1 MNWNS
6 LLLNTTEAHI
16 RRLAEILQV
25 QLPTGKIDVRL
36 RTEILHAAA
45 LSPGSLEKIGLALK
59 GEAPLPPRL
68 LPISTPSLTAAGA
81 ITTCRG
87 ACVSAASYG
96 LHPFTTCG
104 APISEGAP
112 LCAPCQSNTDPTPAK
127 VLRMVSAEQPLP
139 ILAHILNEKDPAR
152 RNIMMLRWRSGISGA
167 SPF

>member
-6 LLLNTTEAHI
+6 LLLNTTETHI

-45 LSPGSLEKIGLALK
+45 LSPGTLGKIGLALK
-59 GEAPLPPRL
+59 GEAPHPPRL
-68 LPISTPSLTAAGA
+68 LPISTSPLKAAGA
-81 ITTCRG
+81 TCRG
-87 ACVSAASYG
+87 ACVSAESYG

-104 APISEGAP
+104 APISAGEL
-112 LCAPCQSNTDPTPAK
+112 LCAPCRSNTDPTHAK
-127 VLRMVSAEQPLP
+127 VLRMASTEPLP
-139 ILAHILNEKDPAR
+139 ILVHILREKDPVR